1 MAVCSMEDGLGQC
14 CSQDHIATHKK
25 AWAHASQ
32 GSHVSGRM
40 HLSVTHLSAHASR
53 GAHASQ
59 CHTSQC
65 SCISGLMHLRAHVH
79 SQLRDPQGYHACAFC
94 GTQRCVRPSHNFTVI
109 AIRVRETMSGH
120 HPKGDSE
127 SRSDSRWER
136 AVDLQET
143 AAFRARLHPSL
154 YGYAS

>member
-25 AWAHASQ
+25 AWTHLRAHMSQ
-32 GSHVSGRM
+32 GVCISGLM
-40 HLSVTHLSAHASR
+40 HLSVTHLSAHTSR
-53 GAHASQ
+53 GSY
-59 CHTSQC
+59 
-65 SCISGLMHLRAHVH
+65 ISGLTCTHNYG
-79 SQLRDPQGYHACAFC
+79 DPQGYHACAFC

-109 AIRVRETMSGH
+109 AIRARETMSGH

-143 AAFRARLHPSL
+143 VAFRARLHPSL